1 MSDILKL
8 HFTPTLRGTV
18 NLPTSKSISN
28 RVLMISALMP
38 ANERPLLESLSECD
52 DTDAM
57 QRAMQ
62 QYSGTVDI
70 GAAGTAMRFG
80 TAMYAVAPHSD
91 VVLTGSERMR
101 HRPIKVLTDAL
112 KSLGADIEY
121 AGEDGFPPL
130 HIKGKRLEGNM
141 LHIPANISSQYISAL
156 LMIGPILPHGLTL
169 SLEGEVI
176 SRPYINMTLDIMRSF
191 GAEAAWEDGQTIIV
205 SPRKYSR
212 TEPFIVE
219 ADWSAASYWYSL
231 VATTP
236 DKNCRVELPHLWRDS
251 VQGDSSVQ
259 EIFGNLG
266 VKTEF
271 TDSGI
276 VLTKQEFRHTPL
288 FTRDMGEQPDL
299 AQTVAV
305 CCALLGQPFSLNGLQ
320 TLRIKETD
328 RLNALQN
335 ELRKIGIVTQ
345 VVGDEQLVWDGARC
359 PAQDVPQIATYD
371 DHRMAMAFTPAA
383 NRFDSIVIE
392 NPEVVSKSYP
402 HFFNDISR
410 LCQS

>member
-1 MSDILKL
+1 M
-8 HFTPTLRGTV
+8 
-18 NLPTSKSISN
+18 
-28 RVLMISALMP
+28 
-38 ANERPLLESLSECD
+38 
-52 DTDAM
+52 
-57 QRAMQ
+57 
-62 QYSGTVDI
+62 
-70 GAAGTAMRFG
+70 
-80 TAMYAVAPHSD
+80 
-91 VVLTGSERMR
+91 
-101 HRPIKVLTDAL
+101 
-112 KSLGADIEY
+112 
-121 AGEDGFPPL
+121 
-130 HIKGKRLEGNM
+130 
-141 LHIPANISSQYISAL
+141 
-156 LMIGPILPHGLTL
+156 
-169 SLEGEVI
+169 
-176 SRPYINMTLDIMRSF
+176 
-191 GAEAAWEDGQTIIV
+191 
-205 SPRKYSR
+205 
-212 TEPFIVE
+212 
-219 ADWSAASYWYSL
+219 
-231 VATTP
+231 
-236 DKNCRVELPHLWRDS
+236 
-251 VQGDSSVQ
+251 Q